1 MTVRCASM
9 SCAAVS
15 GETVDSCTRAAHV
28 GKRAIKAR
36 HSGYAF
42 FRGPLCL
49 ILVLTVQTQTINAN
63 KKAPVKGR
71 LFVWSYW
78 PDL

>member
-1 MTVRCASM
+1 MELLAGLEPATYCFPKKMRY
-9 SCAAVS
+9 
-15 GETVDSCTRAAHV
+15 
-28 GKRAIKAR
+28 K
-36 HSGYAF
+36 
-42 FRGPLCL
+42 L

-78 PDL
+78 PDLNRRPADYESAALPTEPQ